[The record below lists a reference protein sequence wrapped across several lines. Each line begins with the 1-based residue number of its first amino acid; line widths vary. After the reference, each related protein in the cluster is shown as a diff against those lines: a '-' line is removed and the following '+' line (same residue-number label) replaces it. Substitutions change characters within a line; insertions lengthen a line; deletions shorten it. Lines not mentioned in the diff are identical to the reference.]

1 MLQAYWRTDL
11 PYLVSRRVLSVFAVV
26 AMGLLGGC
34 ASMGSGCDEKS
45 IAYVGTDGSQLRALR
60 FDSCA
65 GRLSM
70 IGPVADVA
78 KPRWTLSHPKLPI
91 VYAGIDGSGKDG
103 SVIAYSVDR
112 ESGALTKI
120 NEVSTGGPGVT
131 HLSLDIAS
139 NTLLASNFGGGSASS
154 IALNDDGSLGARVS
168 TLKATGSGPHRRQ
181 ASPHAHG
188 SSVDPSGKYALV
200 ADMGADRV
208 FVYGF
213 DRGTKTLSGDN
224 AGDPRSF
231 TSPAGSGPRRAM
243 FGPSGRFVYVLNELT
258 AEIVT
263 LRWDAQRAR
272 LSQVQSLQ
280 TSSPEFKGAKS
291 VSEIALSRDGRF
303 IYVGNRGES
312 TLVVYRIN
320 AETGELTLV
329 QRTRSGGEAPW
340 HFEIHPS
347 GKWLLV
353 ANYRSNSVDLFS
365 IDTVSGMLTDTSE
378 SIATPAPVSVGFVN

>member
-1 MLQAYWRTDL
+1 MRMAR
-11 PYLVSRRVLSVFAVV
+11 PSIRR
-26 AMGLLGGC
+26 
-34 ASMGSGCDEKS
+34 AS
-45 IAYVGTDGSQLRALR
+45 T
-60 FDSCA
+60 
-65 GRLSM
+65 
-70 IGPVADVA
+70 
-78 KPRWTLSHPKLPI
+78 RWWPTWAPTVCS
-91 VYAGIDGSGKDG
+91 S
-103 SVIAYSVDR
+103 
-112 ESGALTKI
+112 T
-120 NEVSTGGPGVT
+120 VSTAAQKPCRAT
-131 HLSLDIAS
+131 TRATRDHSL
-139 NTLLASNFGGGSASS
+139 
-154 IALNDDGSLGARVS
+154 
-168 TLKATGSGPHRRQ
+168 RRP
-181 ASPHAHG
+181 A
-188 SSVDPSGKYALV
+188 
-200 ADMGADRV
+200 AD
-208 FVYGF
+208 
-213 DRGTKTLSGDN
+213 
-224 AGDPRSF
+224 
-231 TSPAGSGPRRAM
+231 
-243 FGPSGRFVYVLNELT
+243 NELT